1 MRKGRM
7 LTCEISIN
15 GSQSYDVCVVP
26 HWDISSSVVEAYDR
40 PAAALGRHA
49 EIAWYLR
56 EAGWVRICD
65 ATGDKRRAA

>member
-1 MRKGRM
+1 M

-56 EAGWVRICD
+56 EAGWARVCD
-65 ATGDKRRAA
+65 ATGDNSAAA